1 MYDYFIGQIV
11 EITPYYIVVEVNHI
25 GYLIQVANP
34 YAFSAR
40 LNTEAKIFI
49 HQVVREDNE
58 SLYGFKSMADKELF
72 LKLIAV
78 TGIGPKSALAI
89 LAAEDNDGLLFAIQ
103 NNDIKYLMKFPGVG
117 KKTAGQLVVDLQDKL
132 KAHQITTAAKTPIA
146 NSRLDEAIEALI
158 ALGYKQREIERV
170 KKGLEFEQLEST
182 DAYIS
187 KALKLL
193 IK

>member
-1 MYDYFIGQIV
+1 M
-11 EITPYYIVVEVNHI
+11 
-25 GYLIQVANP
+25 
-34 YAFSAR
+34 R

-58 SLYGFKSMADKELF
+58 SLFGFKSIAEKELF

-132 KAHQITTAAKTPIA
+132 KAHQIATAAKMPIA

-170 KKGLEFEQLEST
+170 KKGLESEQLEST